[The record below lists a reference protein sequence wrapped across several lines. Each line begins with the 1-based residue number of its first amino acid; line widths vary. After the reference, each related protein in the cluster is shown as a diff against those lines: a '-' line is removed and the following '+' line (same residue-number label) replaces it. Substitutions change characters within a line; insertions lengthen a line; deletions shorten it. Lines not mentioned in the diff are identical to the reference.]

1 MNNQGSIWVFR
12 KQSEINNLLFMS
24 DFMLYSRKKKGLD
37 SLVQTICVFSE
48 GLGMESGIEGVLC

>member
-1 MNNQGSIWVFR
+1 
-12 KQSEINNLLFMS
+12 
-24 DFMLYSRKKKGLD
+24 MLYSRKKKGLD